1 MDDEVSIPAENVE
14 RQDNQWVT
22 SEEETIEEVA
32 YVPRREGLRP
42 SRAAPGTYPGESTD
56 II

>member
-22 SEEETIEEVA
+22 SEEETSEEVA